1 MIHISR
7 SRFKNSRNF
16 NSPLP
21 FIPLFFV
28 NCSALLFFLLSFPF
42 LLLLLF
48 FSRRD
53 ICLPVRHRYF
63 GPEQLAVNSSS
74 RSRNLRVTLFAL
86 HNASPVYKNPRVD
99 KNLKR

>member
-1 MIHISR
+1 MLIHISR

-28 NCSALLFFLLSFPF
+28 NCSALVFFSFSFLF
-42 LLLLLF
+42 LLLF
-48 FSRRD
+48 FFSCRD
-53 ICLPVRHRYF
+53 ICLPVRHRYL
-63 GPEQLAVNSSS
+63 GPEQLAMNSSS

>member
-42 LLLLLF
+42 LLLF
-48 FSRRD
+48 FSCRD
-53 ICLPVRHRYF
+53 ILPIRHRYL

-86 HNASPVYKNPRVD
+86 HNASPVYKNLRVD